1 MSIRKKIL
9 SDINKFMDIN
19 DMSEVPRDWRM
30 NQAIF
35 LLKQIESEVLEAEA
49 KKEDERLRAMAC

>member
-19 DMSEVPRDWRM
+19 DMSEVPRSWKMERIVFYAK
-30 NQAIF
+30 AIEEEE
-35 LLKQIESEVLEAEA
+35 KEEAA
-49 KKEDERLRAMAC
+49 KKSGEH

>member
-49 KKEDERLRAMAC
+49 KKEDERLRAMAI